1 MRLQS
6 LNKFKLVYKSALLG
20 FVLNALLDVPIM
32 LLFNVLGI
40 PPFLGAGT
48 ASIIGYASAS
58 IYVLYVLRKEHNLR
72 YGKTFRLV
80 CKLIVPILSMILSVL
95 LTMYLV
101 PVNYDSKLSCIIY
114 IAINAAVGAIVY
126 GLLVYMNGTLNDV
139 LGDRFGITSKLDK
152 IFKRKNK

>member
-1 MRLQS
+1 
-6 LNKFKLVYKSALLG
+6 
-20 FVLNALLDVPIM
+20 M
-32 LLFNVLGI
+32 LLFNKIGI

-80 CKLIVPILSMILSVL
+80 CNLIIPIVAMAGAVL
-95 LTMYLV
+95 LTMYLL
-101 PVNYDSKLSCIIY
+101 PVNFDSKLSCIIY
-114 IAINAAVGAIVY
+114 IAINAIVGVLVY
-126 GLLVYMNGTLNDV
+126 GLLVYKNGVLKDV
-139 LGDRFGITSKLDK
+139 LGDRYGISTKLDK

>member
-1 MRLQS
+1 MPLNPPVPNFNILLVNS
-6 LNKFKLVYKSALLG
+6 FYKLNKFKLVYKSALLG

-80 CKLIVPILSMILSVL
+80 CNLILPILNTYGIL
-95 LTMYLV
+95 
-101 PVNYDSKLSCIIY
+101 DSTDEYK
-114 IAINAAVGAIVY
+114 
-126 GLLVYMNGTLNDV
+126 LNDSLNCFV
-139 LGDRFGITSKLDK
+139 FISKSLS
-152 IFKRKNK
+152 